1 MSDPASFLVLISDAT
16 HRSFDVWLSWL
27 VIGSA
32 GPLLFINWADYRK
45 RKISLRHA
53 LLIYGVWGFVITVN
67 VFDLLRK

>member
-1 MSDPASFLVLISDAT
+1 
-16 HRSFDVWLSWL
+16 VWLSWL
-27 VIGSA
+27 IIGSA